1 MVPGPAWDQGLA
13 PLTPPQALPCVPRW
27 RTRGRKNKQ
36 GRSGGLG
43 WELAGGWKEV
53 RNVAR
58 TANKALS
65 GAPSPRGDPGPV
77 TLSRGAPDP
86 RLGAGLG
93 ARRAHAR
100 APGLRRPS
108 PGSPCASQAEPEA
121 RPEGAKDRRLAWLL
135 NLTPAAKP
143 KERGRGGDSMLMSLA
158 RKRGDAGAR

>member
-121 RPEGAKDRRLAWLL
+121 RPEGAKDRRLAW
-135 NLTPAAKP
+135 
-143 KERGRGGDSMLMSLA
+143 
-158 RKRGDAGAR
+158 